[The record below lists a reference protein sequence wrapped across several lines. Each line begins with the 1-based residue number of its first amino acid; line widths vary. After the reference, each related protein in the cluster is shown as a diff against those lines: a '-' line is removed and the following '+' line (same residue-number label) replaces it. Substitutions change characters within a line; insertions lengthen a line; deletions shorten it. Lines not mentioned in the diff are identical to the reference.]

1 VGLSDRGSIAPDARA
16 DVIRVTLRG
25 ETPAVRGVWSQG
37 RRVA

>member
-1 VGLSDRGSIAPDARA
+1 
-16 DVIRVTLRG
+16 VIRVTLRG